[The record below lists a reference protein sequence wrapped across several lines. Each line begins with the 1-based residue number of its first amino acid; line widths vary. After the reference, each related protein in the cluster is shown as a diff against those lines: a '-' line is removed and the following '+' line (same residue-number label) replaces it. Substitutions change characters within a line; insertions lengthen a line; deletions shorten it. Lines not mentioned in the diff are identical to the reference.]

1 MHNNQFLWGNLK
13 WPFPVGKKGIFHIM
27 AAKYSFLFQQWEKMT
42 EIFNKD
48 NNNVHQIFIANT
60 QGDYGLSEQTFLAHF
75 LSK

>member
-1 MHNNQFLWGNLK
+1 
-13 WPFPVGKKGIFHIM
+13 M

-42 EIFNKD
+42 EVFNKE

-75 LSK
+75 LIK

>member
-1 MHNNQFLWGNLK
+1 
-13 WPFPVGKKGIFHIM
+13 M

-60 QGDYGLSEQTFLAHF
+60 QDDYGLSEQTFLPHF
-75 LSK
+75 LIE